1 MAIHYMAILGRMI
14 DKVTFRYLL
23 VDEDG
28 RAEVKLPNIKQVQVT
43 KALIAT
49 GSSYSANDVLSESL
63 LAGTSWRFPG
73 LARIMGGSGYITKA
87 VVQCQAEAQ
96 TDRLTM
102 FLFNR
107 PPTGCNLNDNV
118 ANTAPDI
125 ADVASYQGVID
136 WSALSTIGTTDSV
149 SIVTPST
156 TGNLPVAFTCAEG
169 DDSLYGVLVSRDGNT
184 LTAGES
190 VYVTLTVEQN

>member
-1 MAIHYMAILGRMI
+1 MDDQVSHRPI
-14 DKVTFRYLL
+14 L
-23 VDEDG
+23 VDQEG
-28 RAEVKLPNIKQVQVT
+28 RTVVALPTIKQVQVT

-73 LARIMGGSGYITKA
+73 LARIMGGGGYITKA

-136 WSALSTIGTTDSV
+136 WPALSTIGTTDSV

-169 DDSLYGVLVSRDGNT
+169 DDSLYSVLVSRDGNT